1 MVSYMYY
8 INNFFIYSI
17 LGYLLELIINKING
31 KKVGSGMLYGPWTPV
46 YGLGS
51 ILVLIFSKFIFNL
64 LNFNKFIEIIIVVII
79 MMIIL
84 TFLEWIGGV
93 LIEKIF
99 HVVFWD
105 YTEFKFNIGK
115 YIALEVSF
123 IWGIGSLLIIY
134 VIQPIIDKFIYLIP
148 SFITYILIILFLI
161 DLIVVFSK
169 NKVHK

>member
-1 MVSYMYY
+1 MVIYMYY
-8 INNFFIYSI
+8 LNNFFIYSF
-17 LGYLLELIINKING
+17 LGYILELIVSKINN

-46 YGLGS
+46 YGIGA
-51 ILVLIFSKFIFNL
+51 ILVLITSKFIFNTFD
-64 LNFNKFIEIIIVVII
+64 FNKYLEIIILVIT

-84 TFLEWIGGV
+84 TILEWIGGV

-123 IWGIGSLLIIY
+123 IWGVGTLLILY
-134 VIQPIIDKFIYLIP
+134 VIQPIINKFIYLIP
-148 SFITYILIILFLI
+148 TYITYILIILFLI
-161 DLIVVFSK
+161 DMIIIFSK
-169 NKVHK
+169 KKVHK

>member
-1 MVSYMYY
+1 MVIYMYY
-8 INNFFIYSI
+8 LNNFFIYSF
-17 LGYLLELIINKING
+17 LGYILELIMSKING

-46 YGLGS
+46 YGIGAV
-51 ILVLIFSKFIFNL
+51 LVLITSKFIFNTF
-64 LNFNKFIEIIIVVII
+64 NFNKYLEIIIIVIT

-84 TFLEWIGGV
+84 TILEWIGGI

-123 IWGIGSLLIIY
+123 IWGIGSLLILY
-134 VIQPIIDKFIYLIP
+134 VIQPIINKFIYLIP
-148 SFITYILIILFLI
+148 TYITYILIILFVI
-161 DLIVVFSK
+161 DMIIIFSK
-169 NKVHK
+169 KKVHK